1 MYYLIAEKYEEK
13 KQIILYYENIRKEM
27 EKMREEFDEIEE
39 NKYNDKIIKRTLE
52 NNFKILLQDINNRPE
67 FIEPIFKTLNLRSYH
82 DLSM

>member
-39 NKYNDKIIKRTLE
+39 NKNNDKIIKRTLE

-67 FIEPIFKTLNLRSYH
+67 FIEPIFKRFEGGG
-82 DLSM
+82 